1 MSLMRISRLHPSR
14 LVRKAMAIGGAVAVS
29 AGMIAVVGTA
39 LLATPA
45 AAVTPPTFPSGSPVH
60 TYTVTTTSDP
70 ESGTACPA
78 TNSDPCSLRA
88 AVNQANSDGTLD
100 EIVLGAGTYTLE
112 DGIEQG
118 VLYVSDSDGLIISG
132 NGASSTIVQR
142 DTSAGNYGVLES
154 VDAPLELTGLSIEH
168 GYAEWGGGIY
178 LINADLFASGVTV
191 WDNSSTYSGGGI
203 YANSGSYVSGT
214 DLTVSDNFANDG
226 SGGGLYSLGT
236 DGTTLSGSTVSDNTS
251 WDYSGGGVYVS
262 GGPAWLTSDAFSD
275 NAADSDGG
283 AVYVD
288 APSSSSSAFVADTFT
303 GNEADSGGGVYQ
315 DDGGLVIT
323 DTSPV
328 SDAYVGPS
336 KFTDNVAWDDAG
348 GALYLDSSD
357 GTQCGTLPETE
368 LYGALDAN
376 VCVTDTTFHSNVAVD
391 SSGAT
396 GGAIRNENAYA
407 LLSHDTLTAN
417 SALSEN
423 GSAQGGAIYNDEEMS
438 ITGSTINS
446 NSAVSNGYDEGS
458 GGGAV
463 YNNTD
468 YELSIFHSKINN
480 NSVSCTAEECS
491 TGGGALFSLG
501 EEVVSHSKINGT
513 SATATCTDSECDVY
527 GGAIYQTGEMIV
539 YATTIDHTT
548 ATASVSGDD
557 DAYVYGGAIY
567 ADGEF
572 SLYSSDVNDTSATA
586 TSGLDGGEVTGGAI
600 DNVSL
605 FGMQSDSVD
614 GTSVTVNVPSWLDV
628 YGGAIANS
636 EGGLWLESSAIVGT
650 TEHLTG
656 PYVVGDVLG
665 GGIYESADGTFYVK
679 NDTIANNTGAGEGGG
694 IYYYNEE
701 TDQPITNLTISGNAV
716 TGVGDGGA
724 IFFASST
731 EPPTVTGTILAGNT
745 AYGLPNECAN
755 PYSYDSGGYNIDDT
769 NSCLLYAT
777 GDQVGVN
784 PHLASLGHWGMTT
797 MEFALLPGSPAIAA
811 EDNSVCPT
819 TDQHGIARPATGP
832 CDIGAAELVFQR
844 VTPGETDTVH
854 PSGTVTYGDMVKLS
868 VALSGAHGK
877 VTGSVKVS
885 LGTKGLCDK
894 VLAKGMMNCTFDSHT
909 LAHGSN
915 TLTVSYKGKGWYLAF
930 KKGVVVKTS

>member
-1 MSLMRISRLHPSR
+1 
-14 LVRKAMAIGGAVAVS
+14 MAIGGAVAVS

-60 TYTVTTTSDP
+60 TYTVTTTADP
-70 ESGTACPA
+70 VSGTACPA
-78 TNSDPCSLRA
+78 TNSHPCSLRA
-88 AVNQANSDGTLD
+88 AVSQADSDGTLD

-112 DGIEQG
+112 DGVDQG
-118 VLYVSDSDGLIISG
+118 VLDITDTAGLIISG
-132 NGASSTIVQR
+132 NGASSTIIQR
-142 DTSAGNYGVLES
+142 DTSAGDYGVLES
-154 VDAPLELTGLSIEH
+154 FDSPLQLSGFSAEH
-168 GYAEWGGGIY
+168 GSAEWGGGIY
-178 LINADLFASGVTV
+178 LLDADLFASGVTV
-191 WDNSSTYSGGGI
+191 WDNYSTYSGGGI

-214 DLTVSDNFANDG
+214 DLTVSDNYANDG
-226 SGGGLYSLGT
+226 NGGGLYSSDT
-236 DGTTLSGSTVSDNTS
+236 DGITLSGSTVSDNTS
-251 WDYSGGGVYVS
+251 WDDSGGGIYVQ
-262 GGPAWLTSDAFSD
+262 GGPAMLTSDVFSD

-283 AVYVD
+283 AVYLD
-288 APSSSSSAFVADTFT
+288 APSSSSSAFVADTVT

-315 DDGGLVIT
+315 ADGGLVIT

-376 VCVTDTTFHSNVAVD
+376 VCVTDTTFHSNVAVY
-391 SSGAT
+391 SSGAN

-407 LLSHDTLTAN
+407 LLSHDTLTDN
-417 SALSEN
+417 SALSED

-446 NSAVSNGYDEGS
+446 NSAVSNGDDEGS

-463 YNNTD
+463 YSNTD
-468 YELSIFHSKINN
+468 YDLSILHSKILN
-480 NSVSCTAEECS
+480 NSVSCTSEACS
-491 TGGGALFSLG
+491 SGGGALFSLG
-501 EEVVSHSKINGT
+501 ETVVSHSKINGT
-513 SATATCTDSECDVY
+513 SATAACTDGECDVY
-527 GGAIYQTGEMIV
+527 GGAIYQTGEMLV

-548 ATASVSGDD
+548 ATASVTGDD

-572 SLYSSDVNDTSATA
+572 SLYSSDVNGTSATA
-586 TSGLDGGEVTGGAI
+586 TSGQDGGEVTGGAI

-628 YGGAIANS
+628 YGGAIANG

-650 TEHLTG
+650 TEHLAG
-656 PYVVGDVLG
+656 PYVASDVLG

-701 TDQPITNLTISGNAV
+701 SDQPITNLTISGNAV

-724 IFFASST
+724 IFFADAT

-769 NSCLLYAT
+769 NSCLLYAA

-784 PHLASLGHWGMTT
+784 PDLASLGHWGMTT

-811 EDNSVCPT
+811 ENHSFCPE
-819 TDQHGIARPATGP
+819 TDQHGIARPASGP
-832 CDIGAAELVFQR
+832 CDIGAAELVFQP
-844 VTPGETDTVH
+844 VTPSETDTVH
-854 PSGTVTYGDMVKLS
+854 PSGTVTYGKMVTLN
-868 VALSGAHGK
+868 VNLSGSKGI
-877 VTGSVKVS
+877 VFGSVRVS
-885 LGTKGLCDK
+885 LGTKGLCHK
-894 VLAKGMMNCTFDSHT
+894 LLVKGSMDCTFNSHA
-909 LAHGSN
+909 LGHGSN
-915 TLTVSYKGKGWYLAF
+915 TLTVSFTREDWYLSLS
-930 KKGVVVKTS
+930 KDVVVKTS